1 MERITVTNVR
11 NAYARYVRACEAW
24 GYDVS
29 GWHMSEGS
37 NGEAWRV
44 SRYRCVGPAFPGIDS
59 YGIVGYSRRE
69 VFETLSAISRTL
81 ETLPIGGV
89 K

>member
-1 MERITVTNVR
+1 MQRVSLVMVR
-11 NAYARYVRACEAW
+11 NAFARYVRACEAW
-24 GYDVS
+24 GYDVT
-29 GWHMSEGS
+29 GWTMSEGS

-44 SRYRCVGPAFPGIDS
+44 SGYGPGIDS

-69 VFETLSAISRTL
+69 VFETLSTASRVL

-89 K
+89 R